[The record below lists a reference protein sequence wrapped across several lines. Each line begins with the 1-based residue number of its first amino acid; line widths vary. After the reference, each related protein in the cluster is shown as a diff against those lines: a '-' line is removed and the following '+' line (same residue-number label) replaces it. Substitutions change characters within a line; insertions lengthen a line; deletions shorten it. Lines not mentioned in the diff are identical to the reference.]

1 MAHDEKNSLSPSFE
15 ANDDA
20 ENLKAKAGVFTG
32 ACSRTAPF
40 SFKVGGKAGRVV
52 IGTPSAGSKDTPES
66 FATSISFENASEDGN
81 IRLVKERIQ
90 DNFFAF
96 GGASSAETG
105 SADATGDQRCTSDVT
120 GYEEFYNGQ
129 WNPRPLAPGTR
140 CCPNSADGGKTI
152 MMQHIGTEC
161 ATPSSASP
169 PSSSTF
175 VGIPANYEGRTSKS
189 MSTVT
194 VECSDRDTPIDIIAL
209 VTDSSRKF
217 VHAKVTHV
225 LGTDG
230 DYAVELVDEGDEG
243 LTKVAQGNLEAE
255 NLVSIA
261 QKGSDSGK
269 RRRLEAVEGTPTS
282 IMLKRHIAD
291 RHLKEVDEY
300 PKDSPHDYALVHATM
315 VDLDGMDVSRTFIV
329 AMEKRSL
336 NRRKLQA
343 DAIKLESFEI
353 DRNGDIA
360 FKFASLHQYK
370 LGNTLKIDARIGVT
384 SECNSDEPEVIA
396 IVDMSA
402 MFLTSS
408 QPMLIVNG
416 GWFRRAKE
424 EHGISCDSW
433 EPVIIDAAI
442 TDPDMKYSQLARLGS
457 PIPVNVMNDD
467 KNDRRL
473 GAQDQDELNSR
484 RKLLKA
490 APSVAEL
497 EINEEM
503 TQGRRPERFKSDS
516 DSARSLSGN
525 QHKIILVHGYCDTGS
540 PFPVSHFSNAIEFVD
555 PDTSNPTPSSWSVS
569 EFAQKIHR
577 FADQNNIGGCGI
589 IAHSQGKLF
598 S

>member
-40 SFKVGGKAGRVV
+40 SFKVGGKSGRVV
-52 IGTPSAGSKDTPES
+52 ISTPSAGSKDAPES

-105 SADATGDQRCTSDVT
+105 SADATGDQRCTSDGTV
-120 GYEEFYNGQ
+120 YEEFYNGQ

-175 VGIPANYEGRTSKS
+175 VGIPADYEGRTSKS

-282 IMLKRHIAD
+282 IMLKRHSD

-384 SECNSDEPEVIA
+384 SECNSNEPEVIA

-473 GAQDQDELNSR
+473 EAQDQDELNSR

-525 QHKIILVHGYCDTGS
+525 QHKKILVHGYCDTGS
-540 PFPVSHFSNAIEFVD
+540 PFPVSHFSNAIEFAD
-555 PDTSNPTPSSWSVS
+555 PDTSVPTYSSWRVW
-569 EFAQKIHR
+569 EFAQKIDR